1 MEIPSQLRVI
11 YLDLAQRKNHLA
23 IKTNSKFEQY
33 FEFRWNNGRALW
45 HWFAAKLT
53 VIYTDTIYHVL
64 IVHVVFFDNL
74 VIWFIACSWLLVL
87 LLRVLF
93 VSNMCFLF
101 LRSAFS
107 VSR

>member
-64 IVHVVFFDNL
+64 IVHVV
-74 VIWFIACSWLLVL
+74 VL
-87 LLRVLF
+87 
-93 VSNMCFLF
+93 
-101 LRSAFS
+101 
-107 VSR
+107 